1 MADQTSADERLQQ
14 AVVASNEGR
23 HEEAREAFT
32 QALALDPDQPEA
44 MLGLGLSCM
53 ALRDFP
59 AAVAALRQAAATPQ
73 APAIWHGCL
82 AQALYMSGEFAA
94 AAGAFEVAAA
104 LETPGTNARLTH
116 ARARALA
123 TLIDGSVETA
133 MAQYLDLAGDEAED
147 LDAIARE
154 AFAVLGVFG
163 HEQAA
168 AGVGAWRLAR
178 NPEDHVQA
186 YLQKAVSGEA
196 VDRAPASYVQAHFD
210 RYADSFD
217 QQLVESLNYSAPEQM
232 AQMVAAHAD
241 SFVEILDLGC
251 GTGLAAPA
259 LARFG
264 GRLIGVDLSQGMLD
278 KAQTRGGYDRL
289 VQADAT
295 AFLDENPDAFDLV
308 FAADVVIYLGD
319 LTELFRTAHR
329 ALRPGGL
336 LALSTE
342 IAAEGW
348 IFRSSGRFAHS
359 HSYVTQVAQPGF
371 ALLEHQTIALRQEGR
386 AVIEGSLHLFRR
398 AA

>member
-14 AVVASNEGR
+14 AVLASNAGR
-23 HEEAREAFT
+23 HQEAREAFA

-44 MLGLGLSCM
+44 MVGLGLSCM

-59 AAVAALRQAAATPQ
+59 AAVKALRQAAATPQ

-94 AAGAFEVAAA
+94 AARAFEVAAA
-104 LETPGTNARLTH
+104 LEAPATNARLTH

-123 TLIDGSVETA
+123 TLIDGSVEAA

-168 AGVGAWRLAR
+168 AAVGAWRLAR
-178 NPEDHVQA
+178 NPDDPVQA
-186 YLQKAVSGEA
+186 YLQQAVSGEA
-196 VDRAPASYVQAHFD
+196 VDRAPASFVQAHFD

-217 QQLVESLNYSAPEQM
+217 QQLVGSLNYNAPEQM
-232 AQMVAAHAD
+232 ATMVAAHAAGLAD
-241 SFVEILDLGC
+241 ILDLGC

-259 LARFG
+259 LARFS
-264 GRLIGVDLSQGMLD
+264 GRLTGVDLSQGMLD
-278 KAQTRGGYDRL
+278 KARARGGYHRL

-336 LALSTE
+336 LAMSTE
-342 IAAEGW
+342 TAAEGW
-348 IFRSSGRFAHS
+348 IFRSSGRFAHA

-371 ALLEHQTIALRQEGR
+371 ALLDHQTIALRQEGR
-386 AVIEGSLHLFRR
+386 AVIDGSLHLFRR
-398 AA
+398 CA